1 MDDLY
6 LGIDLGTSATK
17 AVLVDGAGRVVA
29 RSSAAHSDSRTASP
43 GRVDPGPWGRSL
55 AEACAALGPRVAEVT
70 AVCAAVH
77 SPVALFLDS
86 DGVPVG
92 PGIGWEDPQLGGPR
106 ALGGGGPPAAGPR
119 RPGGRP
125 ARARRG
131 RTGRQ
136 PDPPGDH
143 DGGGLVGRRRRGP
156 A

>member
-92 PGIGWEDPQLGGPR
+92 PGIGWEDSQLARRRASAGAPRPPPAPAPR
-106 ALGGGGPPAAGPR
+106 AHPPR
-119 RPGGRP
+119 
-125 ARARRG
+125 
-131 RTGRQ
+131 
-136 PDPPGDH
+136 
-143 DGGGLVGRRRRGP
+143 
-156 A
+156 